1 MATFD
6 TTRTT
11 YGVATFAN
19 RVSAFAADLAN
30 SFSAWNDARVTSK
43 ALSNLTDRE
52 LADIGLDR
60 GDIDSVARST
70 MIR

>member
-1 MATFD
+1 MATLD

-19 RVSAFAADLAN
+19 RTSAFVAGLAH
-30 SFSAWNDARVTSK
+30 SISAWNDARITNN

-52 LADIGLDR
+52 LSDIGLVR
-60 GDIDSVARST
+60 GDIDAISRSNL
-70 MIR
+70 IR

>member
-1 MATFD
+1 MAAFD

-19 RVSAFAADLAN
+19 RVIAFVADLAL
-30 SFSAWNDARVTSK
+30 SVRSWNDVRITSN

-52 LADIGLDR
+52 LNDIGLAR
-60 GDIDSVARST
+60 GDINNVARSHFT
-70 MIR
+70 R